1 MTIKQQPLVSI
12 IMPVYNTGSIISNT
26 LDSILSQSYTNFE
39 LIIIDDGSTDVSGH
53 ICSTYAAKDKRI
65 QLIRQQNKGICEAR
79 NAGIQLAKGKYVTFC
94 DHDDTYHASLLE
106 TTVRYA
112 EDFNL
117 EVIKYSVEIQ
127 NERKGNITYNRH
139 IGREK

>member
-1 MTIKQQPLVSI
+1 MIIKQQPLVSI
-12 IMPVYNTGSIISNT
+12 IMPVYNTGNIITNT

-39 LIIIDDGSTDVSGH
+39 LIIVDDGSTDTSGH

-65 QLIRQQNKGICEAR
+65 RLIRQQNKGICKAR
-79 NAGIQLAKGKYVTFC
+79 NVGIQLAKGKYLAFC
-94 DHDDTYHASLLE
+94 DHDDIYHTSLLE
-106 TTVRYA
+106 TTVKYA

-127 NERKGNITYNRH
+127 NEIKGN
-139 IGREK
+139 